1 MCLQFV
7 DSMKASSIFFFFLA
21 MWCRHTGWDLSSS
34 TRDQTCDP
42 CSESADSLT
51 TGLPG
56 KSHFFISKIKSYFL
70 LGEITERFCCMRVQT
85 CVKRSIWKVSRQR
98 GGLCQLSICCFSNL
112 KFIFHD
118 LTCRNGA
125 DYFLSSAGTMLN
137 SGGLQR
143 DTAARR
149 GRPGLVCSFW
159 QAPAMWAAFPSTQ
172 LLRHRWLFQLP
183 TV

>member
-1 MCLQFV
+1 M
-7 DSMKASSIFFFFLA
+7 SSICRQHESFFFFFFFFLA
-21 MWCRHTGWDLSSS
+21 LWCRYTGWDLSSP

-42 CSESADSLT
+42 CSESAESLT

-70 LGEITERFCCMRVQT
+70 LGEITERFCCMRVQI

-98 GGLCQLSICCFSNL
+98 SGLCQLSICCLSNL

-125 DYFLSSAGTMLN
+125 DLFSFISWHHFKQWRATERHYSK
-137 SGGLQR
+137 
-143 DTAARR
+143 RR
-149 GRPGLVCSFW
+149 K
-159 QAPAMWAAFPSTQ
+159 A
-172 LLRHRWLFQLP
+172 
-183 TV
+183 